1 MSYKLFR
8 PSDPETSRIAAESV
22 NATQLEK
29 LVYDCIEG
37 YGPEGCIS
45 DEVRAALSY
54 KHLAYSSVTS
64 RYKSLRDK
72 GLIGYTGEKR
82 KGNSSRPQQ
91 VMFARTPE
99 YLYARKLW
107 ESKEDE

>member
-1 MSYKLFR
+1 MGVGMVPIPALG
-8 PSDPETSRIAAESV
+8 TIVAAGQQ
-22 NATQLEK
+22 ATAT
-29 LVYDCIEG
+29 
-37 YGPEGCIS
+37 S